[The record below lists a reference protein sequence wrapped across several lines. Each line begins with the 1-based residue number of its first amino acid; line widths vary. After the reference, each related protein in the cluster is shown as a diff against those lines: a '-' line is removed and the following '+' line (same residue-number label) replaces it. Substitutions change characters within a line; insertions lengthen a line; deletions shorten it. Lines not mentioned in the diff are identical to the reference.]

1 MLDEAFRRTAV
12 ACAYLALGGLLAAP
26 VSAGDEKTGGGK
38 IPITTQSEEALKL
51 FIEGR
56 DLAEKLRGTD
66 GRELLQEAVAK
77 DEDFALCHLALANTA
92 PSNKEFFAS
101 VSRAMALADKVSEA
115 ERHMILAANAGARS
129 DPAAQRE
136 HLTTLAAAYPND
148 ERAQNLLA
156 GFHFGRQEYEEA
168 IAAYQKAIAVNERFS
183 PPYNQMGYAY
193 RFLGNYAEAEQAI
206 KKYIALIP
214 DDPNPY
220 DSYAELLM
228 KMGRFEE
235 SIAQYEKALALDANF
250 VASYVGIGI
259 NQTLM
264 GQPEKA
270 RGTFGK
276 LQYIARNS
284 GERRQGLARM
294 AWSYVDEGQ
303 HEAAL
308 VPVAKMHAIAERNGD
323 QASMAGDLVL
333 MGNILLDAGKL
344 DEAQDKFTE
353 AVEVMARAKV
363 PTAVKEAARRNSL
376 FNLGRVELAKN
387 DLAAAKASSETYAKT
402 VDVKQVPFEVR
413 QSHELAGLVALAAKD
428 YPEAIAELK
437 QANQQNPRVLYSL
450 ALAYQG
456 NGDAERAKKACRQA
470 ADFNSLN
477 FNYAYVRT
485 KARKMLDTM

>member
-12 ACAYLALGGLLAAP
+12 ACAYLALGGLLATP
-26 VSAGDEKTGGGK
+26 VSAGDEKTGGDK

-66 GRELLQEAVAK
+66 GRELLQKAVAK

-101 VSRAMALADKVSEA
+101 VSHAMALVDKVSEA

-129 DPAAQRE
+129 DPAAQKE
-136 HLTTLAAAYPND
+136 HLTKLTAAFPND

-168 IAAYQKAIAVNERFS
+168 IAAYQKAIAVNEQFS

-193 RFLGNYAEAEQAI
+193 RFLGNYAEAEQAF

-228 KMGRFEE
+228 KMGRFED
-235 SIAQYEKALALDANF
+235 SIAQYEKALSIDANF

-270 RGTFGK
+270 RGTFAK
-276 LQYIARNS
+276 LQHIARNS

-294 AWSYVDEGQ
+294 AWSYVDDGK

-308 VPVAKMHAIAERNGD
+308 VPVAKMQAIAEQNGD
-323 QASMAGDLVL
+323 GASMAGDLVF
-333 MGNILLDAGKL
+333 MGNILVDAGKL
-344 DEAQDKFTE
+344 DEALAKFTKS
-353 AVEVMARAKV
+353 VEVMAGAEV
-363 PTAVKEAARRNSL
+363 PEAVKQAARRNSL
-376 FNLGRVELAKN
+376 FNLARVDLARKN
-387 DLAAAKASSETYAKT
+387 LAAAQAKSQEYAGK
-402 VDVKQVPFEVR
+402 VAAKQVPFEVR
-413 QSHELAGLVALAAKD
+413 QSHELAGLIALAEKD
-428 YPEAIAELK
+428 FETALAELK
-437 QANQQNPRVLYSL
+437 QANQQNPRVLYWL
-450 ALAYQG
+450 AVAYLG
-456 NGDAERAKKACRQA
+456 KGDAAGAKKSCQLA
-470 ADFNSLN
+470 AEFNGLN

-485 KARKMLDTM
+485 KARKMLDVM